1 MRKRGIFYKIKNSVH
16 NIDEIISFSKEG
28 LSRAILYALLLC
40 TFLGVGKGLIYC
52 LKANNYINVIIDNL
66 RDEKYEFSI
75 KDGQLNMESSPIKED
90 NDEIFIYIDENTN
103 LDEYNKLNSTFINE
117 EQYILFLKEGIVV
130 NSTNLSNSLP
140 PTKILYKNIGME
152 NVDNDIAVKAVKN
165 SKILIFPILCIVN
178 AIYCTVNYLVDAL
191 IIALLCLLNVFI
203 LRLNLRFV
211 NVFSLVIYA
220 ATLPNILVLFLTMVS
235 PTTDFSAAAVL
246 GTLLF
251 TYLIFYN
258 IRKDANKV

>member
-1 MRKRGIFYKIKNSVH
+1 MSKRGIFYKIINSVH
-16 NIDEIISFSKEG
+16 NVDEIISFSKEG

-40 TFLGVGKGLIYC
+40 TFLGASKGLIYC
-52 LKANNYINVIIDNL
+52 FKANTYINVIIDSL
-66 RDEKYEFSI
+66 RNEKYEFTI
-75 KDGQLNMESSPIKED
+75 KDGQLNMESSPIKAD
-90 NDEIFIYIDENTN
+90 SDEIFIYIDENTK
-103 LDEYNKLNSTFINE
+103 LDEYNKLNSIYMNE
-117 EQYILFLKEGIVV
+117 DQYILFLKEGVVV

-152 NVDNDIAVKAVKN
+152 NVNNDIAIEAVKN
-165 SKILIFPILCIVN
+165 SKMLIFPILCIVN

-191 IIALLCLLNVFI
+191 IIALLSLLNVFI
-203 LRLNLRFV
+203 LRLNISFA

-235 PTTDFSAAAVL
+235 PYTDFSTAAVL

-258 IRKDANKV
+258 IRKDSNKV